1 MPVAA
6 SGERTRRAGARTR
19 LRAIRRASES
29 GQASLELV
37 AILPVVLLVG
47 AVVWQL
53 ALAGHTA
60 WLTANAARAAARAET
75 VGRSAAVAARSAL
88 PRALERD
95 LEVDRL
101 ENGRVRVSVRV
112 PLLMRRWGTP
122 VRVAAAASLGDG

>member
-1 MPVAA
+1 MAA